1 MLAHLAALMVFISST
16 KC

>member
-1 MLAHLAALMVFISST
+1 MFAHLAALMVFISST